1 MNEERRSRERYPSF
15 RMVEL
20 TVKGEGGDGK
30 SFPIMIRDAADD
42 GLGGVYIGQD
52 PLDAHDEFR
61 LKEAD
66 GTELDVRIAWTK
78 KVAESVVM
86 LGLEVIKA

>member
-1 MNEERRSRERYPSF
+1 MSEERRSRDRYPSF

-20 TVKGEGGDGK
+20 MVKGEGGEGTG
-30 SFPIMIRDAADD
+30 FQIMIRDAADD

-52 PLDAHDEFR
+52 PLDAHDEFT

-66 GTELDVRIAWTK
+66 GTEKDVRIVWTK

-86 LGLEVIKA
+86 LGLELIET